1 MMKKILGIFAVF
13 CLIAALSA
21 AAFAGDSSMSGWVS
35 DAKCAKNAGPGKE
48 ACAKKCI
55 EAGEKMVFVTDQDRK
70 ILNVDNPEALKDH
83 IGHHVNVKGSVKGEA
98 LHVDSVTML
107 GS

>member
-1 MMKKILGIFAVF
+1 MKRLVGFLAAA
-13 CLIAALSA
+13 CLIAALSTA
-21 AAFAGDSSMSGWVS
+21 SFAGDASMTGWVS
-35 DAKCAKNAGPGKE
+35 DAKCAAHAGPGKE

-70 ILNVDNPEALKDH
+70 ILSVDNPDALKDH

>member
-1 MMKKILGIFAVF
+1 MKKLVVGLAVL
-13 CLIAALSA
+13 CLMAALSST
-21 AAFAGDSSMSGWVS
+21 AFAADASMTGWVT

-48 ACAKKCI
+48 ACARKCI
-55 EAGEKMVFVTDQDRK
+55 EAGETMVFVTDQDRK
-70 ILNVDNPEALKDH
+70 ILSVDNPDALRDH

-98 LHVDSVTML
+98 LHVDSVTMVA

>member
-1 MMKKILGIFAVF
+1 MKKVVSGIAMF
-13 CLIAALSA
+13 CLMAALA
-21 AAFAGDSSMSGWVS
+21 TAAFAGDNSMTGWVS

-70 ILNVDNPEALKDH
+70 ILNIDNPDALKDH
-83 IGHHVNVKGSVKGEA
+83 IGHHVNVKGTVKGEA